1 MDADGI
7 LEQAGDRWRIRFT
20 RRLPHPPEKVWRAI
34 TEDEHIAAWFPST
47 IEGDRVPG
55 AKLRFD
61 FSDDPHAPAD
71 MVLDGEVL
79 EADPPRAFAFRW
91 GEDELR
97 FELEPD
103 GDGTLLTLTDTFD
116 EQGKAARDAAGW
128 HVCLLLLSYEVD
140 GTEPPEGS
148 DQLWKVVNPLYVEKF
163 GPEASTLGPP
173 EV

>member
-7 LEQAGDRWRIRFT
+7 LEQVGDRWRIRFT
-20 RRLPHPPEKVWRAI
+20 RRLPHRPEKVWRAI
-34 TEDEHIAAWFPST
+34 TDDEHIAAWFPST

-61 FSDDPHAPAD
+61 FSDDPNAPD
-71 MVLDGEVL
+71 GMVLDGEVL

-91 GEDELR
+91 GDDELR

-116 EQGKAARDAAGW
+116 ELGKAARDAAGW
-128 HVCLLLLSYEVD
+128 HVCLLLLAYEID
-140 GTEPPEGS
+140 DRTPPEGTK
-148 DQLWKVVNPLYVEKF
+148 DLWKQVNPLYVEKF

>member
-7 LEQAGDRWRIRFT
+7 LEQVGDRWRIRFT

-34 TEDEHIAAWFPST
+34 TDDEHIAAWFPST

-61 FSDDPHAPAD
+61 FSDDPNAPD
-71 MVLDGEVL
+71 GTVLDGEVL
-79 EADPPRAFAFRW
+79 EADPLRAFAFRW
-91 GEDELR
+91 GDDELR

-116 EQGKAARDAAGW
+116 ERGKAARDAAGW
-128 HVCLLLLSYEVD
+128 HVCLLLLAYEVD
-140 GTEPPEGS
+140 GRTPPEGTK
-148 DQLWKVVNPLYVEKF
+148 DLWKQVNPMYVEKF